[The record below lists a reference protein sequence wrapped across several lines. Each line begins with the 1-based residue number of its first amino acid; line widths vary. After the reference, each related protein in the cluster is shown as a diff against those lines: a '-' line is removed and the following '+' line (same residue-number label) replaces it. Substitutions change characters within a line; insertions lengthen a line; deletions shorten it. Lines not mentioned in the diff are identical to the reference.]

1 MRAKAIADGQLV
13 EIPVLRN
20 NRTVG
25 TQTESLSREWKNRCK
40 RRRRHIGKS
49 VWQVKDV
56 MRSEILVAKLVSQ
69 LSRKA
74 AIVYKVPVP

>member
-1 MRAKAIADGQLV
+1 MRAKAIADGQQV

-25 TQTESLSREWKNRCK
+25 TQTESQSREWKYRCK
-40 RRRRHIGKS
+40 RGRSMVGKS
-49 VWQVKDV
+49 AIQSEDV
-56 MRSEILVAKLVSQ
+56 MRTEPIVGKLVSW

-74 AIVYKVPVP
+74 AIALHVPVP